1 MPGSALGAWQMM
13 MNTVGA
19 PPHPRPR
26 DLVAQCRLRAES
38 NNHASA
44 KCNAGKVQVSPERE
58 RAVDGCQDGASI
70 ALPGEVTVGVQP
82 SKLGKVNN
90 DTFRAWSQK
99 RRGECLFVC

>member
-1 MPGSALGAWQMM
+1 M
-13 MNTVGA
+13 
-19 PPHPRPR
+19 
-26 DLVAQCRLRAES
+26 
-38 NNHASA
+38 
-44 KCNAGKVQVSPERE
+44 SPERE
-58 RAVDGCQDGASI
+58 RAVDGCQDGAST